1 MSAPCKIILVD
12 DHKLF
17 TDGLQQILESEP
29 DFKILHRFYNATDCI
44 SFLETCRDLPD
55 IIITDLNMPG
65 LNGLDLIDQVYTK
78 YPDVKVICLSVR
90 DDMYAIQ
97 KVLKRGVL
105 SFLSKDADVDE
116 FKEAIRSVIAGKKY
130 FSKNI
135 TDKIFHNQPN
145 RQHQIHKVVLTER
158 ETEVL
163 KCISQGWTNIEIG
176 KKLYLSENT
185 IATHRKNI
193 QLKLQAK
200 NVAEIIS
207 IAYSQGWL

>member
-29 DFKILHRFYNATDCI
+29 DFKILQRFYNASDCI
-44 SFLETCRDLPD
+44 SFLETCSDLPD